1 MNISG
6 PSSNNPWKKRKQ
18 KSDGSESP
26 LDEISDTSAILE
38 INHKK
43 VKLKKEKVKE
53 IVEELVDHAYS
64 MGETNDKEFYSEDMS
79 NDIIQGLN
87 KK

>member
-1 MNISG
+1 MSISG
-6 PSSNNPWKKRKQ
+6 PSSNNPWKKR

-53 IVEELVDHAYS
+53 IVKELVDDAYS
-64 MGETNDKEFYSEDMS
+64 MGETNDKKLYSEDMS